1 MSLDNIQ
8 LPPIVIQ
15 DLYKNLLV
23 DLNNGKAI
31 SIAGKTE
38 FAFLG
43 SNKKRICVVV
53 ADENALYLGDD
64 LLNFLLGILSA
75 CKLTMA
81 DVAVL
86 NKVKQPGLNYE
97 AINKE
102 LQAEV
107 ILLFGVQPDQLELP
121 LQFPNYQIQKYN
133 NQQYLCA
140 PGLQLLQK
148 EKEEKLK
155 LWNCL
160 KQLFTIS

>member
-1 MSLDNIQ
+1 
-8 LPPIVIQ
+8 
-15 DLYKNLLV
+15 
-23 DLNNGKAI
+23 
-31 SIAGKTE
+31 
-38 FAFLG
+38 
-43 SNKKRICVVV
+43 
-53 ADENALYLGDD
+53 
-64 LLNFLLGILSA
+64 
-75 CKLTMA
+75 
-81 DVAVL
+81 VAVL